1 MTRKPPTLRP
11 DSRLSEWLGRW
22 RGMAVSVADP
32 DLPRSN
38 APEAPPA
45 AAAMLGLGLRAFDRV
60 VLPKAVSAAI
70 AGCKHRF
77 GWVAG
82 PPIEEWEP
90 IALHIDAEARLWLA
104 VQDYETDEYAM
115 WIVGFDDDLAP
126 RRLRRAPD
134 LAGAAQPP
142 LPERGDE
149 VLTF

>member
-1 MTRKPPTLRP
+1 M
-11 DSRLSEWLGRW
+11 
-22 RGMAVSVADP
+22 
-32 DLPRSN
+32 
-38 APEAPPA
+38 
-45 AAAMLGLGLRAFDRV
+45 
-60 VLPKAVSAAI
+60 
-70 AGCKHRF
+70 KHRMH
-77 GWVAG
+77 AHECEC